1 MNKAVKF
8 KLNIKGLRELMKSE
22 AMQAHLE
29 TCGRAVAYS
38 AGGSYG
44 TRVHTASFVSI
55 ANVYP
60 ESKQAARDVYKNNTL
75 LKALGAAGMRM
86 HK

>member
-1 MNKAVKF
+1 MSKSVDF
-8 KLNIKGLRELMKSE
+8 KLNINGLRELMKSD

-29 TCGRAVAYS
+29 ACGRAVARS
-38 AGGSYG
+38 AGKEYG

-60 ESKQAARDVYKNNTL
+60 ESKKAARDVFKNNTL
-75 LKALGAAGMRM
+75 LKALGAVGMRM
-86 HK
+86 SK